1 MVYRTFRW
9 FELVGTLL
17 GCCLLLFIIAPLVG
31 MVLATDQEQLGSAV
45 RDSEVVASI
54 KLTLRAAFLATAVS
68 AVAGVPLAY
77 FLARKRF
84 RGRAIL
90 LAIVDL
96 PEPFTPIIP
105 RVSPLLRLKDTP
117 STAKNSPCL
126 AICVLDLTP
135 KKSFTISLEPYSIT
149 CFILLQNF
157 LLILLTFTTVSLFII

>member
-96 PEPFTPIIP
+96 PIIIP
-105 RVSPLLRLKDTP
+105 HTAAGIALLGVIGRDSMVGRVFGGSLIGTEAGISVSFWMLPV
-117 STAKNSPCL
+117 L
-126 AICVLDLTP
+126 AICL
-135 KKSFTISLEPYSIT
+135 SS
-149 CFILLQNF
+149 F
-157 LLILLTFTTVSLFII
+157 LL